1 MNTAQATLDSD
12 EIKIAKDDITRWQN
26 EKAACDAI
34 IKKWHEG
41 ITETVS
47 GNEVIGVVSQEEFDV
62 ATANRHLSITIRI
75 K

>member
-1 MNTAQATLDSD
+1 MK
-12 EIKIAKDDITRWQN
+12 IKIAKDDITRWQN

-62 ATANRHLSITIRI
+62 ATANSARYQELIMKNRHLS
-75 K
+75 